1 MSVCFAQTSTL
12 KGLHHFL
19 HAVADSTGA
28 ESPSVHFS
36 GESEAHSEDRQIPG
50 THIAPLQRLRPS
62 DSPRQ
67 AVLATE
73 CFISPN
79 GWATPASPRLS
90 PLNVGEGERRPPGDV
105 HLIHVPPKPL
115 LARVS
120 RAECH
125 SWTLWLCCPRWDSS
139 SILQWQSTPPRL
151 VAANSQHFLWSTC
164 PITCRSGSSCSL
176 SKAVAMAASRVLRGQ
191 SLCGPRQIRQWSGP
205 VLLVFGFK
213 LGPLLFSLERARC
226 VHALEESVVV

>member
-1 MSVCFAQTSTL
+1 MTSGWMSVCFAQTSTV

-19 HAVADSTGA
+19 HAVAGSTGA
-28 ESPSVHFS
+28 EGPSVHFS
-36 GESEAHSEDRQIPG
+36 GESEAHSEHRQIPG
-50 THIAPLQRLRPS
+50 THRAPLQRLPPS
-62 DSPRQ
+62 DSPSQ

-79 GWATPASPRLS
+79 GWATPASPRLF
-90 PLNVGEGERRPPGDV
+90 PLSVGEGERRPHGVV

-164 PITCRSGSSCSL
+164 PITCRSGSSCSP
-176 SKAVAMAASRVLRGQ
+176 SKAVDGSFEGSPCLDHGRLD
-191 SLCGPRQIRQWSGP
+191 SGE
-205 VLLVFGFK
+205 VQCCWI
-213 LGPLLFSLERARC
+213 LGSSSNRCCFHWNERAVSMLWRNP
-226 VHALEESVVV
+226 